1 MKLPNFI
8 SYVDLSLL
16 QEDLAEAQAI
26 FSQEGSFLN
35 GSYFVG
41 FSDRPR
47 EDFFRTALSKSCL
60 VTLYF
65 ITLYFRIGVR
75 VRYPIVRLCA
85 AETR

>member
-26 FSQEGSFLN
+26 FSQEGSFLE

-41 FSDRPR
+41 FINRPR
-47 EDFFRTALSKSCL
+47 EDFFKTA
-60 VTLYF
+60 
-65 ITLYFRIGVR
+65 
-75 VRYPIVRLCA
+75 
-85 AETR
+85 